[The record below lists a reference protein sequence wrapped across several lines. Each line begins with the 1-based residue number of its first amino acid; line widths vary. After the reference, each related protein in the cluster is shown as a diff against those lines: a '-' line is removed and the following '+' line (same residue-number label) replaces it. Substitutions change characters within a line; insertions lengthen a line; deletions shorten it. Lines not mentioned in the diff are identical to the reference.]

1 MSLNK
6 TFSLYLFLLFN
17 FQPKFYLT
25 KSSSILVKFSVNI
38 KTFVFLFRL
47 YLDQIPIIISYP
59 CNYEV
64 MFVMLCLQK
73 YQMGPTL
80 KVFCNYCIV
89 DFHVRDRPFTLGP
102 QEHSYDGDLGLLLYY
117 LDTTKLLFSPYFR
130 YGLEHSSSRL
140 HQACRREI
148 IFVLSRMIN
157 EFLIQLSSSR
167 LLYTV

>member
-1 MSLNK
+1 
-6 TFSLYLFLLFN
+6 
-17 FQPKFYLT
+17 
-25 KSSSILVKFSVNI
+25 
-38 KTFVFLFRL
+38 
-47 YLDQIPIIISYP
+47 
-59 CNYEV
+59 
-64 MFVMLCLQK
+64 
-73 YQMGPTL
+73 MGPTL

-157 EFLIQLSSSR
+157 EFLIQLSSGQKSPSKHCFRPSGLQNHKLSHQYSMYIVLLQSR
-167 LLYTV
+167 RDTLVNFCSQDLVFVEQVRA